1 MKRHSG
7 IHSFFLEMILV
18 LLFLSVSCAA
28 VLQLFSAAHATAR
41 RSAELNAAMVLAQSA
56 AETVQ
61 SAETPADLDRLFQN
75 GRKKQ
80 EGKASVYTADCG
92 ADGSPAGQNA
102 AYRVETAVRT
112 SDAAPGV
119 MLEAKITVFSGDGSS
134 RRELFTLNTKK
145 YFPG

>member
-92 ADGSPAGQNA
+92 A
-102 AYRVETAVRT
+102 
-112 SDAAPGV
+112 
-119 MLEAKITVFSGDGSS
+119 AKITVSSGDGSS